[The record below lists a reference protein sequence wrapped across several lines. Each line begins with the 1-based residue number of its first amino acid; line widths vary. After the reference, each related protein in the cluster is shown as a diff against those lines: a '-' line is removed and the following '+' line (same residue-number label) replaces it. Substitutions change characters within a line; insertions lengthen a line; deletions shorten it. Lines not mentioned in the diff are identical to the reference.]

1 MSSLQSQEL
10 KLETFVPY
18 QLSVT
23 SNAISALIESQYN
36 SEFGLKIPEWRL
48 MAILGEV
55 DHATQSILV
64 ELTQMD
70 KVTINRATKALSDR
84 GLIVRSPNYSD
95 GRSHLLALSETGK
108 SLYLKIVPMALR
120 IEKKIIDHLDE
131 GEQAILMA
139 ILAKLKKAV
148 PPV

>member
-1 MSSLQSQEL
+1 MQDL

-23 SNAISALIESQYN
+23 SNAISALIESQY
-36 SEFGLKIPEWRL
+36 SREFDLRMSEWRL
-48 MAILGEV
+48 MAILGEI

-70 KVTINRATKALSDR
+70 KVTINRATKALSER
-84 GLIVRSPNYSD
+84 KLIVRSPNYAD

-108 SLYLKIVPMALR
+108 ELYVKIVPMAIR
-120 IEKKIIDHLDE
+120 IESKILKSLDE
-131 GEQAILMA
+131 GERDQLMN

>member
-1 MSSLQSQEL
+1 MSSHQTQEL

-84 GLIVRSPNYSD
+84 GLIVRSPNHSD

-108 SLYLKIVPMALR
+108 SLYIKIVPMALR
-120 IEKKIIDHLDE
+120 IENKIINHLDE
-131 GEQAILMA
+131 GEQEILMG

>member
-1 MSSLQSQEL
+1 MTEDLIDDL
-10 KLETFVPY
+10 KLEYFVPY

-36 SEFGLKIPEWRL
+36 REFDLRIPEWRL

-70 KVTINRATKALSDR
+70 KVTINRATKSLSDR
-84 GLIVRSPNYSD
+84 ALIVRSPNHAD
-95 GRSHLLALSETGK
+95 GRSHLLALSDEGK
-108 SLYLKIVPMALR
+108 ELYLKIIPKAKR
-120 IEKKIIDHLDE
+120 IEKKILDHLDE
-131 GEQAILMA
+131 GEEEVLMK

>member
-1 MSSLQSQEL
+1 MSSQQSQEL

-84 GLIVRSPNYSD
+84 GLIFRSPNHSD
-95 GRSHLLALSETGK
+95 GRSHLLALSDTGK

-120 IEKKIIDHLDE
+120 IENKIINHLDD
-131 GEQAILMA
+131 GEQEILMA

>member
-1 MSSLQSQEL
+1 MSSYSSQEL

-55 DHATQSILV
+55 EHATQSILV

-70 KVTINRATKALSDR
+70 KVTINRATKSLSDR
-84 GLIVRSPNYSD
+84 ELIVRSPNHSD

-108 SLYLKIVPMALR
+108 ILYLKIVPMALR
-120 IEKKIIDHLDE
+120 IEQKIINHLDD
-131 GEQAILMA
+131 GEQELLMA

>member
-18 QLSVT
+18 QLSIT

>member
-1 MSSLQSQEL
+1 MQDL
-10 KLETFVPY
+10 KLEKFVPY

-36 SEFGLKIPEWRL
+36 REFGLRMSEWRL

-55 DHATQSILV
+55 EHATQSILV

-84 GLIVRSPNYSD
+84 KLIMRSPNHAD
-95 GRSHLLALSETGK
+95 GRSHLLALSDKGK
-108 SLYLKIVPMALR
+108 DLYLKIVPLALR
-120 IEKKIIDHLDE
+120 IESKILNSLDD
-131 GEQAILMA
+131 GERDQLMN

>member
-1 MSSLQSQEL
+1 MSVDCSLDL

-36 SEFGLKIPEWRL
+36 RTFGLRIPEWRL

-55 DHATQSILV
+55 DQATQSILV

-70 KVTINRATKALSDR
+70 KVTINRATKALSER
-84 GLIVRSPNYSD
+84 GLITRSPNHSD
-95 GRSHLLALSETGK
+95 GRSHLLALSDTGK
-108 SLYLKIVPMALR
+108 ELYFKIVPMALR
-120 IEKKIIDHLDE
+120 IENKILDHLED
-131 GEQAILMA
+131 GEQEILMA

>member
-1 MSSLQSQEL
+1 MSFPDPNAL

-23 SNAISALIESQYN
+23 SNAVSALIERQY
-36 SEFGLKIPEWRL
+36 SDEFGLKMPEWRL

-55 DHATQSILV
+55 GQATQSILV
-64 ELTQMD
+64 TLTQMD
-70 KVTINRATKALSDR
+70 KVTINRATKMLVDR
-84 GLIVRSPNYSD
+84 GLIMRSPNAAD
-95 GRSHLLALSETGK
+95 GRSHLLNLSDEGK
-108 SLYLKIVPMALR
+108 SLYQKIVPLATR
-120 IEKKIIDHLDE
+120 IESKILAQLE
-131 GEQAILMA
+131 NGEQEQLMK

>member
-1 MSSLQSQEL
+1 MSSNITQEL

-23 SNAISALIESQYN
+23 SNAISALIESQYYR
-36 SEFGLKIPEWRL
+36 EFGLRIPEWRL

-55 DHATQSILV
+55 DQATQSILV
-64 ELTQMD
+64 ELTHMD
-70 KVTINRATKALSDR
+70 KVTINRATKSLSER
-84 GLIVRSPNYSD
+84 GLILRSPNHAD
-95 GRSHLLALSETGK
+95 GRSHLLALSDTGK
-108 SLYLKIVPMALR
+108 ELYFKIVPMALR
-120 IEKKIIDHLDE
+120 IESKILDHLDD
-131 GEQAILMA
+131 GEQEILMT

>member
-1 MSSLQSQEL
+1 MSIDDMKDL

-23 SNAISALIESQYN
+23 SNAISALIESQYSN
-36 SEFGLKIPEWRL
+36 EFDLRIPEWRL

-70 KVTINRATKALSDR
+70 KVTINRATKSLSDR
-84 GLIVRSPNYSD
+84 GLIIRSPNHAD
-95 GRSHLLALSETGK
+95 GRSHLLALSDEGK
-108 SLYLKIVPMALR
+108 NLYIKIVPMAKR
-120 IEKKIIDHLDE
+120 IESKILDSLDDNE
-131 GEQAILMA
+131 EEVLMA

>member
-1 MSSLQSQEL
+1 MSTEPNQDL

-36 SEFGLKIPEWRL
+36 REFGLRIPEWRL
-48 MAILGEV
+48 MAILGEI

-64 ELTQMD
+64 ELTHMD
-70 KVTINRATKALSDR
+70 KVTINRATKSLSDR
-84 GLIVRSPNYSD
+84 GLIERSPNHAD
-95 GRSHLLALSETGK
+95 GRSHLLALSDEGK
-108 SLYLKIVPMALR
+108 LLYQKIVPMAKR
-120 IEKKIIDHLDE
+120 IESKILDHLED
-131 GEQAILMA
+131 GETDILMA

>member
-1 MSSLQSQEL
+1 MSSHQTQEL

-36 SEFGLKIPEWRL
+36 SEFDLKIPEWRL

-70 KVTINRATKALSDR
+70 KVTINRATKALSER
-84 GLIVRSPNYSD
+84 GLIVRSPNHSD
-95 GRSHLLALSETGK
+95 GRSHLLALSDTGK
-108 SLYLKIVPMALR
+108 SLYLKIVPKALR

-139 ILAKLKKAV
+139 ILRKLKKAV

>member
-1 MSSLQSQEL
+1 MSPNRIQDL

-36 SEFGLKIPEWRL
+36 IEFDLRIPEWRL
-48 MAILGEV
+48 MAILGEI

-64 ELTQMD
+64 ELTHMD
-70 KVTINRATKALSDR
+70 KVTINRATKLLCDK
-84 GLIVRSPNYSD
+84 GLVTRSPNYAD
-95 GRSHLLALSETGK
+95 GRSHLLKLSDEGK
-108 SLYLKIVPMALR
+108 ELYLKIVPMALR
-120 IEKKIIDHLDE
+120 IEQKIIDNLED
-131 GEQAILMA
+131 GEKEMLMN

>member
-1 MSSLQSQEL
+1 MSPHQAQEL

-23 SNAISALIESQYN
+23 SNAISALIESQYY
-36 SEFGLKIPEWRL
+36 SEFGLKIAEWRL
-48 MAILGEV
+48 MAILGDV

-70 KVTINRATKALSDR
+70 KVTINRATKSLSDR
-84 GLIVRSPNYSD
+84 GLIVRSPNYAD
-95 GRSHLLALSETGK
+95 GRSHLLALSDTGK

-120 IEKKIIDHLDE
+120 IESKIINHLE
-131 GEQAILMA
+131 PGEQEILMA